1 MAETKEITRLYVVTD
16 SETHYDNIGDI
27 DGGLFDD
34 EWLEQHI
41 KSHGTEQLIEKL
53 ASMQMQVLSMKYKTL
68 REISDKDGVCFS
80 TPKNTHHVELCAGA
94 PACSAAVGLHHLTA
108 KVVAG
113 GSSSSRAGARGWS
126 W

>member
-27 DGGLFDD
+27 DGGLFND

-53 ASMQMQVLSMKYKTL
+53 ASMQMQVLSMKRKIQ
-68 REISDKDGVCFS
+68 REISDKNDEVCC
-80 TPKNTHHVELCAGA
+80 TL
-94 PACSAAVGLHHLTA
+94 
-108 KVVAG
+108 
-113 GSSSSRAGARGWS
+113 
-126 W
+126 